1 MVSQKERRAFRRW
14 DCLMPCRCEGQD
26 LKLEGFI
33 VNLSYGGA
41 GIVTSDELPTEGLEL
56 EVTIRPVKEKIQL
69 RSKVVWISA
78 KGTERGP
85 ANFGVEFAGSLQ
97 ERQDKIRTFFPK
109 YYADEE

>member
-26 LKLEGFI
+26 RNLEGFI

-41 GIVTSDELPTEGLEL
+41 GIVTSSELPTEGSEM
-56 EVTIRPVKEKIQL
+56 EVTIRPVNEKVQL

-78 KGTERGP
+78 QGMERGP
-85 ANFGVEFAGSLQ
+85 ANFGVEFLGSLQ
-97 ERQDKIRTFFPK
+97 ERQDKIRKFFPK
-109 YYADEE
+109 YYTDEE